1 MLLPILL
8 GVGGCAGAGDF
19 GDAVLAPG
27 ATDVSGETTD
37 PSVRAQANGN
47 VVIEEPVITDDGR
60 MLQPAGHVGL
70 WFETEPE
77 DPLDHL
83 VWVSQR
89 YVGKP
94 VPVKQLGEDAWS
106 PAGAHLPDVC
116 APAIVQRM
124 VDMGLEFPFDRD
136 IGPEYVQCVI
146 SGPFDDDHLRE
157 ISFIWGSS
165 YSVELISQQGTITGP
180 DKWGYEFMTEGGL
193 AEYFSCIAL
202 RRPFSEEGAV
212 ISHPVGIS
220 GFQGCDSA
228 RKISQTVFNS
238 MGGNLVQI

>member
-1 MLLPILL
+1 MTHTCSTSGRGSRKHRTDRRRGRPRARPRILLPVLLPILL
-8 GVGGCAGAGDF
+8 GVGSCAGAGDF

-27 ATDVSGETTD
+27 APDVSGETTD

-94 VPVKQLGEDAWS
+94 VPVKRLGEDALS
-106 PAGAHLPDVC
+106 PEGEHLPDVC
-116 APAIVQRM
+116 ASEIIQRM
-124 VDMGLEFPFDRD
+124 LDMGFYDGAGRD
-136 IGPEYVQCVI
+136 AGTNYVQCAV
-146 SGPFDDDHLRE
+146 L
-157 ISFIWGSS
+157 
-165 YSVELISQQGTITGP
+165 
-180 DKWGYEFMTEGGL
+180 GYMT
-193 AEYFSCIAL
+193 
-202 RRPFSEEGAV
+202 
-212 ISHPVGIS
+212 
-220 GFQGCDSA
+220 D
-228 RKISQTVFNS
+228 
-238 MGGNLVQI
+238 